1 MVSGGNVATRE
12 AVRRCEYAGNVR
24 PKGAGVVAGFASD
37 WGGVVRVYRGF
48 LEAGNMSKRG
58 GVSGRIGYGDVDP
71 RESKFE
77 RRRRCRREIDR
88 AWVSREAKARNVEQK
103 RMRRESRK
111 EKGSG
116 DE

>member
-1 MVSGGNVATRE
+1 MV
-12 AVRRCEYAGNVR
+12 
-24 PKGAGVVAGFASD
+24 AGVADYRGVAL
-37 WGGVVRVYRGF
+37 RVYRGF
-48 LEAGNMSKRG
+48 LETENMSKRG